1 MTSSN
6 GDRSVFN
13 SDWDQYIDGW
23 AGVTGQAPAV
33 LSVYLQAHSSGFT
46 SVAQSVSLE
55 NSVTIHP
62 VTDTAPRTGLDS
74 HRGLREASTVDRSP
88 LTTGNV
94 VHDLSVGGN
103 VPMGQLPT
111 CPDNVAWRIVERIAE
126 AYRSVMS
133 PSLALPRV
141 DVKITKRIPLSAG
154 LGSKAADVAAA
165 IVAADR
171 FFGYHFIV
179 RAMGFSAPGGTETS
193 SVGSLSSNVIRRIA
207 REECPDEY
215 TAIEL
220 ALEGGT
226 SLINLDHNA
235 QPRSDVTT
243 QRTPLLAQGPLWWV
257 ITMPVVTSPEMAM
270 PWAAPSPPREEQ
282 AAQPHHNPSA
292 QHSDDEDEDVDE
304 SGAGLCHR
312 VVERLAVQRAE
323 MASGKRSQYRV
334 GNIEDIERALV
345 SCDPTDVAK
354 TMGNELYPAAT
365 SVVPSLRRVI
375 QAGTRAGALGTIVAQ
390 QGPACAMLCVDED
403 HARDVQAELA
413 GSGVVR
419 TARIAPSHR
428 PGNQSGAHL
437 VSDEDKKSP

>member
-23 AGVTGQAPAV
+23 DGVTGQAPAV

-55 NSVTIHP
+55 NSVTIQP
-62 VTDTAPRTGLDS
+62 VTDAESGSR
-74 HRGLREASTVDRSP
+74 RGLREASTVDRPP
-88 LTTGNV
+88 LTTGRV

-111 CPDNVAWRIVERIAE
+111 GQDNVVWRIVERIAD

-141 DVKITKRIPLSAG
+141 DVSVTTRSPWSAG
-154 LGSKAADVAAA
+154 LGRKAADVAAA

-193 SVGSLSSNVIRRIA
+193 SVGSLSSDVLRRIA

-215 TAIEL
+215 AAIEL

-226 SLINLDHNA
+226 SLINLDHDA
-235 QPRSDVTT
+235 QPGSDVTS
-243 QRTPLLAQGPLWWV
+243 QRTPLLARGPLWWV

-270 PWAAPSPPREEQ
+270 PWAAPSPYREEQ
-282 AAQPHHNPSA
+282 PAHGRRGPSV
-292 QHSDDEDEDVDE
+292 QHSDDEDEDADK

-323 MASGKRSQYRV
+323 MASGKRSQYSV

-345 SCDPTDVAK
+345 SGDPMDVAK
-354 TMGNELYPAAT
+354 TMGNDLYPAAT

-390 QGPACAMLCVDED
+390 QGPACAMLCADED
-403 HARDVQAELA
+403 HARDVQAEMA
-413 GSGVVR
+413 GSGAVR

-428 PGNQSGAHL
+428 PGSQSGAHL

>member
-6 GDRSVFN
+6 SDRPVFN

-23 AGVTGQAPAV
+23 DGVTGQAPAV

-55 NSVTIHP
+55 NSVTIQP
-62 VTDTAPRTGLDS
+62 VTDVESVS
-74 HRGLREASTVDRSP
+74 HRGLRDTSTVDRSP

-111 CPDNVAWRIVERIAE
+111 GPDNVVWRVIERIAD

-193 SVGSLSSNVIRRIA
+193 SVGSLSSDVLRRIA

-215 TAIEL
+215 AAIEL

-226 SLINLDHNA
+226 SLINLDHDA
-235 QPRSDVTT
+235 QPGSDVTS
-243 QRTPLLAQGPLWWV
+243 QRTPLLARGPLWWV

-270 PWAAPSPPREEQ
+270 PWAAPSPAHEEQ
-282 AAQPHHNPSA
+282 AVHGRRGPSV
-292 QHSDDEDEDVDE
+292 QHSDDEDEDADE
-304 SGAGLCHR
+304 SGEKLCHR

-323 MASGKRSQYRV
+323 MASGKRSQYSV
-334 GNIEDIERALV
+334 ANIEDIERALV
-345 SCDPTDVAK
+345 SGDPVDVAK
-354 TMGNELYPAAT
+354 TMGNDLYPAAT

-375 QAGTRAGALGTIVAQ
+375 QAGTRAGAFGTIVAQ
-390 QGPACAMLCVDED
+390 QGPACAMLCADED

-428 PGNQSGAHL
+428 PGSQSGAHL
-437 VSDEDKKSP
+437 VSDEDEKSP